1 MTTEYLYGIDQFLPA
16 GKIPEPLRNDYL
28 KIATEL
34 EEAGAELLKGEPSSR
49 TVKRLNNCYW
59 DSLKLLVRI
68 HARDPLFEEI
78 GFSEEER
85 PFVDYGLLSG
95 GFLRDFQDIEI
106 MRKESNLMER
116 FEEFNV
122 LTFAQEIRGR
132 YCRIKENP
140 EVVAFRKDVE
150 MLERELEFTEE
161 RYRKSSDRLV
171 KILRYA
177 KGAER
182 VGKLVVSIQE
192 RLPLFGRLQFKI
204 SRSIRLDKAEAE
216 VVRAT
221 ENDIRA
227 MAEAMKRVLKK
238 RRDREQAEEL
248 SKTMLKSA
256 LDIPKTKV
264 RILKTREKIESRL
277 RDAGESSP
285 ATQYARLSSELSGI
299 QKLYPQ
305 LSGRES
311 SRGMLP
317 VYYSETTGLT
327 KAKAVASLKDVIEI
341 DKVLKK
347 QWHDGGWKRPDL
359 ILVPGLGDG
368 IYDAVRDALWLSRR
382 NLYPF
387 KDPVVSA
394 VALYRLIKTDGM
406 VERYKAV
413 KKMPRKSKS
422 STVAEEFVK
431 EYNDCIL
438 REAKGFRKLS
448 GKLQKWF
455 RYEFAYEE
463 GA

>member
-1 MTTEYLYGIDQFLPA
+1 MTTEHLYGINQFLPA
-16 GKIPEPLRNDYL
+16 DKVPEPLRNDYL

-34 EEAGAELLKGEPSSR
+34 EEADAEFFKGDPSSR
-49 TVKRLNNCYW
+49 TVRRLNNCYW

-68 HARDPLFEEI
+68 RVRDPLFEEI

-85 PFVDYGLLSG
+85 PLVDYGLLSG
-95 GFLRDFQDIEI
+95 GFLRDFQDMEV
-106 MRKESNLMER
+106 MRKESNLMTR

-122 LTFAQEIRGR
+122 FTFAQEIRDR
-132 YCRIKENP
+132 YCRIIENP

-150 MLERELEFTEE
+150 MLERELEFMEE

-182 VGKLVVSIQE
+182 VSKLVASIQE

-204 SRSIRLDKAEAE
+204 SRSIRLDTAEAE

-221 ENDIRA
+221 EGDIRA

-248 SKTMLKSA
+248 TKTMLKSA
-256 LDIPKTKV
+256 LDIPKTKA
-264 RILKTREKIESRL
+264 RIFETREKIDSRL
-277 RDAGESSP
+277 RSAEESSP
-285 ATQYARLSSELSGI
+285 ATRYARLSSELSGI

-317 VYYSETTGLT
+317 VYYSETTGMT
-327 KAKAVASLKDVIEI
+327 KALTVARIKEVIEI
-341 DKVLKK
+341 DKVLER
-347 QWHDGGWKRPDL
+347 QWHDFTWKRPDV
-359 ILVPGLGDG
+359 IIVPGLGDG
-368 IYDAVRDALWLSRR
+368 IYDAARDAFWISRR

-394 VALYRLIKTDGM
+394 VALYRLVKTGGM
-406 VERYKAV
+406 VERYKEV
-413 KKMPRKSKS
+413 KRMPRKSKS